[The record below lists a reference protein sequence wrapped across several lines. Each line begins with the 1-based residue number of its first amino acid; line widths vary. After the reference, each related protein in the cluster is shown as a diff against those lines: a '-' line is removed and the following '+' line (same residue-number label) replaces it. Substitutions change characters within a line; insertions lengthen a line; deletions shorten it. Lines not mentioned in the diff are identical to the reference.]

1 MPAFVCHFSEIA
13 SIEVGSMIHWL
24 GYWRESLEVILTW
37 WVMILEDQGT
47 IEGRSWVW
55 KTGEVWSVEKF
66 PALQWQVFSCNIKHF
81 GCFLPFRSIFK
92 WDLIYICN
100 DREWCKGINTSR
112 IQGSTAILT
121 WCSFK
126 VWRLHNN
133 FLTWFRGHD
142 MHRTNIW
149 SLSLL
154 I

>member
-55 KTGEVWSVEKF
+55 KTGEFWSVEEF
-66 PALQWQVFSCNIKHF
+66 LALQWQVFSCKIEHF
-81 GCFLPFRSIFK
+81 RCFLPFRSMFK

-100 DREWCKGINTSR
+100 DRERCKGINASR
-112 IQGSTAILT
+112 IRGSTAILT
-121 WCSFK
+121 RRGFK
-126 VWRLHNN
+126 VRRLHNN
-133 FLTWFRGHD
+133 FLTRFGGAWYAQD
-142 MHRTNIW
+142 
-149 SLSLL
+149 
-154 I
+154 